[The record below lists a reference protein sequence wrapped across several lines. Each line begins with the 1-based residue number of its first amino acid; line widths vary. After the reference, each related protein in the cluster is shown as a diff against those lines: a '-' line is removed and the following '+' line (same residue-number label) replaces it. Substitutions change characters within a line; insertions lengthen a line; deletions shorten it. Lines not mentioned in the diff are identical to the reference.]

1 MKKNNKFLDGRSNE
15 LCNFIFQQIY
25 VFVCV
30 FVIGLD
36 NFIFKYKF
44 FKQNWVVNIVLI
56 VFIDKG

>member
-44 FKQNWVVNIVLI
+44 
-56 VFIDKG
+56 